1 MRHNVEV
8 RLKNITTLTVNRRNI
23 IDKILDRRFL
33 LKSFQNRKNL
43 RVKVT

>member
-23 IDKILDRRFL
+23 IDKILDRFL